1 MNEIIYKK
9 IAQDLFYVEYDNFDF
24 DTSVQV
30 TNEKYRPRGPLC
42 SGIRKGGFAG
52 RNFDGYSDLKTVL
65 VMRISNRCARF
76 SSLSV
81 TTSYLD
87 PSLPEIAERQEKDEA
102 YFVMPQLAVDGVNE
116 KGLSIMS
123 FMVQNCEASEDR
135 ANWGEREWG
144 KSAAFTNRTAA
155 KTYNTM
161 SLVRFV
167 LDNAADID
175 EAVELIRSVNWFDPD
190 RFTSSG
196 HAASLKWLLSDP
208 EKSAVVECID
218 NEMKILVSANTCQSS
233 PCTLTANFSL
243 YLFQKGIIQNRASGY
258 ERYDQMADQYGRE
271 ETSAE
276 GVKHILGAVVMSEKY
291 QREITDKHFFA
302 TDYLWDES
310 PSGRH
315 FTSEELYSGNA
326 KKDPDFLK
334 TIELSKSRYF
344 GQALRPQNH
353 RDIITIYTSVYNLE
367 EKSVQILLQEGA
379 ASNEWHPFKLHKSN

>member
-1 MNEIIYKK
+1 MKEIYQK
-9 IAQDLFYVEYDNFDF
+9 ISQDLFYVEYEDFDF

-42 SGIRKGGFAG
+42 SGIRKGSFTG
-52 RNFDGYSDLKTVL
+52 RNFDGYSNMKTVL

-81 TTSYLD
+81 TTSYLE
-87 PSLPEIAERQEKDEA
+87 PTLPKIANRQEKDEA

-116 KGLSIMS
+116 KGVSIMS
-123 FMVQNCEASEDR
+123 FMVQNCQASEDR
-135 ANWGEREWG
+135 TKWGEREWG
-144 KSAAFTNRTAA
+144 KSAAFTNRAAA

-161 SLVRFV
+161 SLVRLV
-167 LDNAADID
+167 LDNAANID
-175 EAVELIRSVNWFDPD
+175 EAAEIIRSVNWFDPD
-190 RFTSSG
+190 RLTSSG

-218 NEMKILVSANTCQSS
+218 NEMKISVTANTRRPS
-233 PCTLTANFSL
+233 PCTLTANFSQH
-243 YLFQKGIIQNRASGY
+243 LFQKGIIQNRASGY
-258 ERYDQMADQYGRE
+258 ERYDQMADLYNRE
-271 ETSAE
+271 EDTTE
-276 GVKHILGAVVMSEKY
+276 GVKRVLGSVVMSEKY
-291 QREITDKHFFA
+291 KREITDKHFFA

-315 FTSEELYSGNA
+315 FTSEEIYSGDA

-344 GQALRPQNH
+344 EKSSMPQNH
-353 RDIITIYTSVYNLE
+353 KVIITIYTSVYNLVE
-367 EKSVQILLQEGA
+367 RSLDLLLNEGIEDGKWYVF
-379 ASNEWHPFKLHKSN
+379 NI

>member
-1 MNEIIYKK
+1 MTEIYQK
-9 IAQDLFYVEYDNFDF
+9 IAQDLFYVEYEDFDF

-42 SGIRKGGFAG
+42 SGIRKGCFTG
-52 RNFDGYSDLKTVL
+52 RNFDGYSNMKTVL

-81 TTSYLD
+81 TTSYLE
-87 PSLPEIAERQEKDEA
+87 PTLPKIANRQEKDEA
-102 YFVMPQLAVDGVNE
+102 YFVMPQLAVDGINE
-116 KGLSIMS
+116 KGVSIMS
-123 FMVQNCEASEDR
+123 FMVQNCEASEDQTK
-135 ANWGEREWG
+135 WGEREWG
-144 KSAAFTNRTAA
+144 KSAAYTNRTAS

-161 SLVRFV
+161 SLVRFI
-167 LDNAADID
+167 LDNAADLD

-190 RFTSSG
+190 RLTSSG

-218 NEMKILVSANTCQSS
+218 NEMKILYTANTRQPS
-233 PCTLTANFSL
+233 PCTLTTNFSQ

-258 ERYDQMADQYGRE
+258 ERYDQMADLYNRE
-271 ETSAE
+271 EDSAE
-276 GVKHILGAVVMSEKY
+276 GVKHILSAVAMSEKY
-291 QREITDKHFFA
+291 KRESTDKHFFA

-315 FTSEELYSGNA
+315 FTSEEIYSGDA

-344 GQALRPQNH
+344 EKSSMPQNH
-353 RDIITIYTSVYNLE
+353 KAIITIYTSVCNLE
-367 EKSVQILLQEGA
+367 ERSLDLLLNEGIEDGKWYVF
-379 ASNEWHPFKLHKSN
+379 NI